1 MAEVRPGGKRADGRG
16 QYAVLSIFLEEDDS
30 LGALN
35 LYATRPAA
43 FSEDSMTALTVL
55 ATHSAIAM
63 ARAAA
68 LEQSQHLQAALN
80 SNRTIGIAIGILMN
94 QHLIT
99 QCQAFDTLR
108 LASQHSHRKLID
120 IATEVVETGELNLP
134 SRAAPTR

>member
-1 MAEVRPGGKRADGRG
+1 MAIDDRWPRVGPAANELTGV
-16 QYAVLSIFLEEDDS
+16 VSMLSHPLFLEVDDS

-63 ARAAA
+63 ARTAA
-68 LEQSQHLQAALN
+68 LERSQHLQAALN

-99 QCQAFDTLR
+99 SGPGLRHSAVGQPAFTP
-108 LASQHSHRKLID
+108 QTH
-120 IATEVVETGELNLP
+120 
-134 SRAAPTR
+134 